1 VGIRGAF
8 RWADR
13 RGSASIG
20 TPMVLIRTSAFG
32 RIRGAARPATVAL
45 VTVLLVT
52 AVLAGLALTTP
63 NRAAAASLTETK
75 ADASAARQRLSRLQ
89 TELDDLAAK
98 YSHAEARLY
107 EIDNAVEKAAKDEA
121 RSRQDLEKMR
131 AQLSDRVVHLYKG
144 GHGSTPAFLELLFE
158 EHDFSVLIE
167 RLSMLNKVA
176 VQDGETLAQVR
187 THIGKVTAL
196 QQDLT
201 AKRATQATQ
210 LGELQS
216 TQATMESRMK
226 ATAVEYRRLKKQVVV
241 LEEAARREREA
252 AKARAQA
259 KAAGPAASR
268 GSGGSKGSGGS
279 APSVAGFVFPVDGPH
294 SFINDW
300 GFARSGGRSHQG
312 TDIMASRGTPAVAV
326 VSGRIRRTGYGSGLG
341 GTTIWLD
348 GNNGTS
354 YYYAHLDGI
363 AGGISAGTSVAAG
376 QTIGYV
382 GNSGNARGGACH
394 LHFEI
399 HPGGGGA
406 ANPYYVL
413 RASD

>member
-1 VGIRGAF
+1 
-8 RWADR
+8 
-13 RGSASIG
+13 
-20 TPMVLIRTSAFG
+20 MVLISTSALG
-32 RIRGAARPATVAL
+32 RLKGVVRPAAVAL
-45 VTVLLVT
+45 ATFLLVT
-52 AVLAGLALTTP
+52 AVLAGMASTTP
-63 NRAAAASLTETK
+63 NRAAASSLTETK
-75 ADASAARQRLSRLQ
+75 ADASAARKQLSRLQ
-89 TELDDLAAK
+89 AELDDLAGK
-98 YSHAEARLY
+98 YSKAEARLY
-107 EIDNAVEKAAKDEA
+107 EIDNAVVKAEKDEA

-131 AQLSDRVVHLYKG
+131 AQLSERVVRLYKT

-176 VQDGETLAQVR
+176 VQDGETFTQVR
-187 THIGKVTAL
+187 THIGKVTSL
-196 QQDLT
+196 QRDLS
-201 AKRATQATQ
+201 AKRAAQTTQ
-210 LGELQS
+210 LNDLQS
-216 TQATMESRMK
+216 TQATMESRMQ
-226 ATAVEYRRLKKQVVV
+226 ATAAEYKRLKKRVVA

-259 KAAGPAASR
+259 KAT
-268 GSGGSKGSGGS
+268 GSGGSGGSGGS
-279 APSVAGFVFPVDGPH
+279 APSVKGFVFPVDGPH
-294 SFINDW
+294 SYTNDW

-312 TDIMASRGTPAVAV
+312 TDIMAARGTPAVAV
-326 VSGRIRRTGYGSGLG
+326 VSGRIRRTAYGSGLG
-341 GTTIWLD
+341 GTTIWLN

-363 AGGISAGTSVAAG
+363 AGGISPGTSVAAG

-382 GNSGNARGGACH
+382 GDSGNARGGACH

-406 ANPYYVL
+406 SNPYYVL